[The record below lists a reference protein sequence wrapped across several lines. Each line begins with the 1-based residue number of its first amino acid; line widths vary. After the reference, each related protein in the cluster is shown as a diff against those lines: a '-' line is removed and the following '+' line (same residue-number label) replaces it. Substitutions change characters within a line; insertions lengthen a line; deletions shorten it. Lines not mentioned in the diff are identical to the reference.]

1 MNTIAVRVPSNII
14 FLKIL
19 SKLKIPLAAPSAN
32 RYGKISP
39 TVQMMFMRNL
49 MARYHYFR
57 WWYSLIGLESTV
69 IDLTKKTKIIIWWY

>member
-39 TVQMMFMRNL
+39 TS
-49 MARYHYFR
+49 AR
-57 WWYSLIGLESTV
+57 
-69 IDLTKKTKIIIWWY
+69 